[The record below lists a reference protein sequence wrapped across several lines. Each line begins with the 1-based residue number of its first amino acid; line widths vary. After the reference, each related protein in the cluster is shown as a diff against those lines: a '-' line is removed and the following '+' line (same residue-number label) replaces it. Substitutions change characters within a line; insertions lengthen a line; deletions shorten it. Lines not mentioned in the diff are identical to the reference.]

1 MATLVKHLVT
11 AEEFLGIEFNSEAR
25 FELDNGVIRMMAGG
39 LAVHARLQ
47 TNVLAALF
55 AKLRGTGCRP
65 FGSDFAVKTHG
76 LSIRY
81 PDLTVYCG
89 KDAPEFDRLK
99 AFDDPRLI
107 VEILSDSTRRN
118 DIEKKLPEYRNIT
131 SLDAIL
137 YIDPDDETA
146 HLETRDPVRGW
157 AVTVLERGG
166 SLALPLN
173 DIMLSWDEIFARV
186 S

>member
-1 MATLVKHLVT
+1 MATLAKHLVT
-11 AEEFLGIEFNSEAR
+11 VEEFLAIEFDGDAR
-25 FELDNGVIRMMAGG
+25 FELDNGVIRMMAGSTVAHSRIQG
-39 LAVHARLQ
+39 
-47 TNVLAALF
+47 NVLFALRM
-55 AKLRGTGCRP
+55 KLRGSGCEP
-65 FGSDFAVKTHG
+65 FGPDTGVQAHG
-76 LSIRY
+76 FSLRY
-81 PDLTVYCG
+81 PDVSVFCG
-89 KDAPEFDRLK
+89 RSSPENDRLR
-99 AFDDPRLI
+99 ALDDPKLV
-107 VEILSDSTRRN
+107 VEVLSPSTR
-118 DIEKKLPEYRNIT
+118 DEYIKVKLPEYRNIT

-173 DIMLSWDEIFARV
+173 DITLSWDEIFARA

>member
-1 MATLVKHLVT
+1 MATLAKHLVT
-11 AEEFLGIEFNSEAR
+11 VEEFLAIEFDGDAR

-39 LAVHARLQ
+39 TLAHARIQ
-47 TNVLAALF
+47 RNVLIALGER
-55 AKLRGTGCRP
+55 LRGSGCEP
-65 FGSDFAVKTHG
+65 FGSDFGVEAHG
-76 LSIRY
+76 FSLRY
-81 PDLTVYCG
+81 PDVSVFCG
-89 KDAPEFDRLK
+89 RSGPENDRMR
-99 AFDDPRLI
+99 AFDDPKLV
-107 VEILSDSTRRN
+107 VEVLSPSTRDD
-118 DIEKKLPEYRNIT
+118 DIKIKLPEYRNIA

-173 DIMLSWDEIFARV
+173 NITLSWDEIFARA

>member
-1 MATLVKHLVT
+1 MATLAKHLVT
-11 AEEFLGIEFNSEAR
+11 AEEFLAIEFDGDAR

-39 LAVHARLQ
+39 TLAHARIQ
-47 TNVLAALF
+47 RTVLIALGER
-55 AKLRGTGCRP
+55 LRGSGCEP
-65 FGSDFAVKTHG
+65 FGSDFGVEAHG
-76 LSIRY
+76 FSLRY
-81 PDLTVYCG
+81 PDVSVFCG
-89 KDAPEFDRLK
+89 RSGPENDRVR
-99 AFDDPRLI
+99 AFDDPKLV
-107 VEILSDSTRRN
+107 VEIFSPSTRQD
-118 DIEKKLPEYRNIT
+118 DIKVKLPEYRNIT

-173 DIMLSWDEIFARV
+173 DITLSWDEIFARA